1 MNYESLEL
9 SSKNINEEKF
19 EYNKFE
25 GLSKPDEINNA
36 STINN
41 IFQLENNLNH
51 ELNVIDNNEYRV
63 IKNHLGIPTSIREV
77 SVVFAKH
84 NTTSILRE
92 LRIAYVDV
100 TSELAQYGKRMPVY
114 SNEEIEEIVK
124 EYSSVVA
131 QNLDDDVVAQFIN
144 MCKEGSVNSIVS
156 YYIKKANAR
165 SKRNS
170 TTVGIE
176 NICFKFNVD
185 KFRELN
191 NDISQDDMTFDRIG
205 DETYLVIDNYV
216 RVFWELY
223 MLLVFYKICK
233 VSQENKT
240 HFFNVFRAF
249 IRLALITGMK
259 MFMYLELNC
268 CYGELYEEL
277 KGFKPLN
284 PNYLFVEDIPDKQQI
299 HFYIKNSDFLT
310 EAYRKEYSYAVSISK
325 EYDEPLKTDKHID
338 IEFCIMK
345 GVNNTSAMVEVTF
358 SGQNSL
364 GRIYHGETNPHA
376 VVNFENS
383 YNYDFVTPNAMMFLF
398 RTVLKYSKD
407 EGSTSYYTELSTFI
421 KQYKASRK
429 RNLIPKLL
437 SVIFPILHQRPNEE
451 NLKEILNK
459 YFKSTDKALKTEY
472 RKLFEELNKVL
483 QPKQMRTIERLRR
496 ELSDYVW

>member
-1 MNYESLEL
+1 
-9 SSKNINEEKF
+9 
-19 EYNKFE
+19 
-25 GLSKPDEINNA
+25 
-36 STINN
+36 
-41 IFQLENNLNH
+41 
-51 ELNVIDNNEYRV
+51 
-63 IKNHLGIPTSIREV
+63 
-77 SVVFAKH
+77 
-84 NTTSILRE
+84 
-92 LRIAYVDV
+92 
-100 TSELAQYGKRMPVY
+100 
-114 SNEEIEEIVK
+114 
-124 EYSSVVA
+124 
-131 QNLDDDVVAQFIN
+131 
-144 MCKEGSVNSIVS
+144 
-156 YYIKKANAR
+156 
-165 SKRNS
+165 
-170 TTVGIE
+170 
-176 NICFKFNVD
+176 
-185 KFRELN
+185 
-191 NDISQDDMTFDRIG
+191 MTFDRIG

-268 CYGELYEEL
+268 CYSELYEEL

-325 EYDEPLKTDKHID
+325 EYDKPLKTDKHID

-364 GRIYHGETNPHA
+364 GRIYHGETNPHT

-398 RTVLKYSKD
+398 RTVLNYSKD
-407 EGSTSYYTELSTFI
+407 EGNTSYYTELYTFLE
-421 KQYKASRK
+421 QYKDSCK

>member
-1 MNYESLEL
+1 MESLEL
-9 SSKNINEEKF
+9 SSKNNNEEEF
-19 EYNKFE
+19 EYDEFE
-25 GLSKPDEINNA
+25 GLFEPDEINNA
-36 STINN
+36 STLNN
-41 IFQLENNLNH
+41 IFPLENNLNH
-51 ELNVIDNNEYRV
+51 EHAVIDNYEPRV
-63 IKNHLGIPTSIREV
+63 IKNHTSIPASLREV
-77 SVVFAKH
+77 SVAFAKN

-100 TSELAQYGKRMPVY
+100 TSELAQYGKRRPVY

-131 QNLDDDVVAQFIN
+131 QNLGDNAVAQFIN
-144 MCKEGSVNSIVS
+144 MYKEGSINSIVS

-176 NICFKFNVD
+176 NICFKFDVD

-191 NDISQDDMTFDRIG
+191 NGITRDDRTFDRIG

-233 VSQENKT
+233 VSQENKAQ
-240 HFFNVFRAF
+240 FFNVFRAF

-259 MFMYLELNC
+259 MFMYLELGC

-284 PNYLFVEDIPDKQQI
+284 PNYLLVEDIPDKQQI

-310 EAYRKEYSYAVSISK
+310 EAYREEYSYAVSIPK
-325 EYDEPLKTDKHID
+325 EYDEPLKIDKHID

-345 GVNNTSAMVEVTF
+345 GVNNTSAMVEVTI

-364 GRIYHGETNPHA
+364 GRIYNGETNPHA

-383 YNYDFVTPNAMMFLF
+383 YDYDFVTPNAMMFLF
-398 RTVLKYSKD
+398 RTVLNYSED
-407 EGSTSYYTELSTFI
+407 EGSTSYYTQLYTFLE
-421 KQYKASRK
+421 QYKDSRK

-437 SVIFPILHQRPNEE
+437 SVILLILHQRPNEE
-451 NLKEILNK
+451 QLREFLNK
-459 YFKSTDKALKTEY
+459 YFKTTDKALRAEY

-483 QPKQMRTIERLRR
+483 QPKQIRTIEKLRR

>member
-1 MNYESLEL
+1 MRGGYYEIRTTTFML
-9 SSKNINEEKF
+9 S
-19 EYNKFE
+19 
-25 GLSKPDEINNA
+25 
-36 STINN
+36 
-41 IFQLENNLNH
+41 
-51 ELNVIDNNEYRV
+51 
-63 IKNHLGIPTSIREV
+63 
-77 SVVFAKH
+77 KH

-131 QNLDDDVVAQFIN
+131 QNLDDDAVAQFIN

-284 PNYLFVEDIPDKQQI
+284 PNYLPP
-299 HFYIKNSDFLT
+299 S
-310 EAYRKEYSYAVSISK
+310 SPPS
-325 EYDEPLKTDKHID
+325 PTDK
-338 IEFCIMK
+338 
-345 GVNNTSAMVEVTF
+345 V
-358 SGQNSL
+358 
-364 GRIYHGETNPHA
+364 
-376 VVNFENS
+376 
-383 YNYDFVTPNAMMFLF
+383 
-398 RTVLKYSKD
+398 
-407 EGSTSYYTELSTFI
+407 
-421 KQYKASRK
+421 
-429 RNLIPKLL
+429 
-437 SVIFPILHQRPNEE
+437 
-451 NLKEILNK
+451 
-459 YFKSTDKALKTEY
+459 
-472 RKLFEELNKVL
+472 
-483 QPKQMRTIERLRR
+483 
-496 ELSDYVW
+496 